1 MSMPIV
7 IEQKSRKSRQ
17 LRREKWS
24 KKRSDQ
30 PSRIDGSIEQSRG
43 SGSVILDV
51 VDLIDGLCGNGSVVY
66 DRIAEIE

>member
-1 MSMPIV
+1 MV
-7 IEQKSRKSRQ
+7 QEYGA
-17 LRREKWS
+17 

-43 SGSVILDV
+43 SGSVIVDV
-51 VDLIDGLCGNGSVVY
+51 VDLIDCLCGNGSVVY